1 MERMTKGVMVLGVL
15 LVLSGC
21 NQKNSFE
28 SCVEYW
34 EKQAKESH
42 GADWEGYAMNSIANN
57 CRPD

>member
-1 MERMTKGVMVLGVL
+1 MERMIKGVMVLGVL

-34 EKQAKESH
+34 EEKAKKHAGEN
-42 GADWEGYAMNSIANN
+42 WEGYAMNSIANN